1 MTKRMHKT
9 LENTRFAGAPVIPV
23 AARPGGP
30 EVNINLPS
38 EKKYFKSFNRI
49 LSLLVLCSSR
59 LNYVFPVVN
68 G

>member
-30 EVNINLPS
+30 EVNINLTS
-38 EKKYFKSFNRI
+38 EKNIYRI
-49 LSLLVLCSSR
+49 LLLLVLCSSR